1 MYVRGQSKKTQVR
14 AHQKLN
20 ENEFLYSAFF
30 FVSKTYTPK
39 KWPIP
44 EEKKNVQCSP
54 DWANHFQIE
63 LTGFLI
69 ELKFFSGPTSF
80 PIKLIGFPIQLTLF
94 LIQVTGFPIRLT
106 YYYVSMSDVTNQI
119 QVTSYQIRLLTTMSL
134 TTIRLARYPNKAKLF
149 LRCV

>member
-1 MYVRGQSKKTQVR
+1 MSEVR
-14 AHQKLN
+14 AKRPRLEQKLN

-30 FVSKTYTPK
+30 FVCKTYTPK

-44 EEKKNVQCSP
+44 PKNVQCSP

-69 ELKFFSGPTSF
+69 ELKFFSGLTSF
-80 PIKLIGFPIQLTLF
+80 LIKLIGFPIQLTWF